1 MSGRGNGGFAAA
13 MAAIFLLLGI
23 FVTYIDN
30 AVYDSGNFAN
40 HSLDALDDDAVRGE
54 ISTEI
59 ANTLIPQGTS
69 ASAGADQAF
78 DAASDRLFDDPAFRT
93 IVRSGV
99 GALHKSV
106 FENDGDNLGVQL
118 ANVGAPVREALQRVD
133 PALAAQVSPDSD
145 VTVLDGR
152 PPTLMLEIARAGES
166 VRFIGFALFAAAA
179 LMAVIALVTARFRS
193 VALSTFGIT
202 LAIGAVALIVA
213 MLASKAALLSGV
225 GDDSLKDALSGVWS
239 AFFGGLQTQLIV
251 LAVAGVV
258 IPIATRLIR
267 VR

>member
-1 MSGRGNGGFAAA
+1 
-13 MAAIFLLLGI
+13 
-23 FVTYIDN
+23 
-30 AVYDSGNFAN
+30 
-40 HSLDALDDDAVRGE
+40 
-54 ISTEI
+54 
-59 ANTLIPQGTS
+59 
-69 ASAGADQAF
+69 
-78 DAASDRLFDDPAFRT
+78 
-93 IVRSGV
+93 
-99 GALHKSV
+99 
-106 FENDGDNLGVQL
+106 
-118 ANVGAPVREALQRVD
+118 
-133 PALAAQVSPDSD
+133 
-145 VTVLDGR
+145 
-152 PPTLMLEIARAGES
+152 
-166 VRFIGFALFAAAA
+166 
-179 LMAVIALVTARFRS
+179 MAVIALVTARFRS